1 MVVMDE
7 TVVPTRERIVQAA
20 IACFAR
26 SGFHGASMQQIC
38 AEAHVSPG
46 ALYRHFPGK
55 DTIIAAIAQAER
67 TRHAAFFDSMAAA
80 DDPVEAF
87 VAIGIGCLE
96 AILSSDTNTLSVE
109 ITAEAIRNPEIRENF
124 LCNAQEARDTMVAA
138 MHRGR
143 ERGLVDPALDI
154 EAACDLMMAMGD
166 GLMAHQALN
175 PHLSPI
181 RFRPVLETMVRRL
194 FRPPSTG
201 RP

>member
-1 MVVMDE
+1 MDE
-7 TVVPTRERIVQAA
+7 AVVPTRERIIQAA

-67 TRHAAFFDSMAAA
+67 IRHAAFFDSMASS
-80 DDPVEAF
+80 DDPVEAL
-87 VAIGIGCLE
+87 VGVGIGCLE
-96 AILSSDTNTLSVE
+96 AMLAGDTNVLSVE
-109 ITAEAIRNPEIRENF
+109 ITAEAIRNPDIRESF
-124 LCNAQEARDTMVAA
+124 MCNAREARETMIAA
-138 MHRGR
+138 MRRGQD
-143 ERGLVDPALDI
+143 RGLVDPALDV

-166 GLMAHQALN
+166 GLIAHQALN
-175 PHLSPI
+175 PGMSPT

-194 FRPPSTG
+194 FRPPSPA

>member
-87 VAIGIGCLE
+87 VAIG
-96 AILSSDTNTLSVE
+96 NSVQRHQH
-109 ITAEAIRNPEIRENF
+109 AVGGDHRRSNPQPGDPRE
-124 LCNAQEARDTMVAA
+124 LPVQRP
-138 MHRGR
+138 G
-143 ERGLVDPALDI
+143 
-154 EAACDLMMAMGD
+154 
-166 GLMAHQALN
+166 
-175 PHLSPI
+175 SP
-181 RFRPVLETMVRRL
+181 
-194 FRPPSTG
+194 
-201 RP
+201 